1 MFYTIEDYEKDIAE
15 AMKVIEDNKYDKSF
29 FEPTPIID
37 MHDTGCSR
45 YEAKLADIKFCKAMI
60 EQIKKEE
67 QEEKE
72 KEKKLAL
79 KAEKLGLTLE
89 EYKEKLKKENDE
101 KARKAKIKRYH
112 KELEEINERKAYIE
126 KWLKEN
132 ED

>member
-1 MFYTIEDYEKDIAE
+1 MFYTIKDYEKDIAE
-15 AMKVIEDNKYDKSF
+15 AIKEIEDNKYNKSF

-45 YEAKLADIKFCKAMI
+45 YEAKLADISFCKTKI
-60 EQIKKEE
+60 EQLKEE
-67 QEEKE
+67 AKRKEE
-72 KEKKLAL
+72 KEKKLAF

-89 EYKEKLKKENDE
+89 EYKEKLNKEYDE
-101 KARKAKIKRYH
+101 KARKAKIKRYY
-112 KELEEINERKAYIE
+112 KELEKINERKAYIE

>member
-15 AMKVIEDNKYDKSF
+15 AMKEIDDNKYNKSF
-29 FEPTPIID
+29 FEPSPIID
-37 MHDTGCSR
+37 MHDTSCSR
-45 YEAKLADIKFCKAMI
+45 YEIKLADIQYCKFMI
-60 EQIKKEE
+60 EQIKMAE
-67 QEEKE
+67 QEKGK

-101 KARKAKIKRYH
+101 KARRAKIKRYY

>member
-1 MFYTIEDYEKDIAE
+1 MVYTIKDYEKDIANAIKE
-15 AMKVIEDNKYDKSF
+15 IEDNKYNKSF

-37 MHDTGCSR
+37 WHDTGCSD
-45 YEAKLADIKFCKAMI
+45 YEAKLADIEYCKFMI

-67 QEEKE
+67 QEKKE
-72 KEKKLAL
+72 KERKLAL

-89 EYKEKLKKENDE
+89 EYKEKLNKEIDE
-101 KARKAKIKRYH
+101 KARKAKIKKYH
-112 KELEEINERKAYIE
+112 KELEKINERKAYLE